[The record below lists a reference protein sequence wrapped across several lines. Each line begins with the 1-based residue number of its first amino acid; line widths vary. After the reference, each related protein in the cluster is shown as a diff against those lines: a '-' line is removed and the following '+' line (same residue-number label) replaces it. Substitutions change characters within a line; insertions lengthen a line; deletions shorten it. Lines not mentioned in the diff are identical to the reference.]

1 MKKEFKGVETI
12 LAHYG
17 EDRQAHNGAIVPP
30 IYQNTLFAFE
40 DWDAID
46 RAFADPVNNSIYTRG
61 NNPSVSMVEKKI
73 AKLAGG
79 EKARLFAS
87 GMGAISSAI
96 MSCVHTGCHV
106 ITLKN
111 IYGPALNLLDVYLK
125 NKFNIEI
132 TFVSGED
139 VEEIKE
145 AIKDNTT
152 LIYLESPS
160 SAVFSMQDVEAIAKI
175 AKERGIKTVIDNTW
189 ATPLYQRPLEIGIDL
204 EVHSCSKYLG
214 GHSDIISGVVIGKAE
229 LIDSIYQNEYLLYG
243 AKMAPFEAW
252 LLMRSLRTLP
262 MRMERHQRNAMMV
275 AEFLE
280 KHPRIKKVNYPGLKS
295 FPQYELGK
303 KQMTGYSGLMSF
315 VIDTD
320 DVQELKN
327 FVNGLSLFSIGVS
340 WGGHESFIHAPAIAY
355 LREMTPEQFK
365 ATGLSLGVIR
375 ISVGLEDPNDLI
387 EDLRSALDNM

>member
-1 MKKEFKGVETI
+1 MKKDYKNIETI

-17 EDRQAHNGAIVPP
+17 EDINKHNGAIVPP

-40 DWDAID
+40 NWDAID
-46 RAFADPVNNSIYTRG
+46 AAFSDPINNSIYTRG
-61 NNPSVSMVEKKI
+61 NNPSVSIVEKKI

-79 EKARLFAS
+79 EKARLFGS

-125 NKFNIEI
+125 NKFNIEV
-132 TFVSGED
+132 TFVSGES
-139 VEEIKE
+139 VEEFRDAIKE
-145 AIKDNTT
+145 NTS

-160 SAVFSMQDVEAIAKI
+160 SAVFSMQDITEICKI
-175 AKERGIKTVIDNTW
+175 AKEHNIKTIIDNTW
-189 ATPLYQRPLEIGIDL
+189 ATPIYQKPLEMGVDL

-214 GHSDIISGVVIGKAE
+214 GHSDIIAGVVIGKAE
-229 LIDSIYQNEYLLYG
+229 LIDSIFQNEYTLYG

-280 KHPRIKKVNYPGLKS
+280 KHPKIKKVNYPGLKS

-327 FVNGLSLFSIGVS
+327 FVNTLDIFSIGVS
-340 WGGHESFIHAPAIAY
+340 WGGHESLVHAPAIAY
-355 LREMTPEQFK
+355 LKEMTPEQFK

-387 EDLRSALDNM
+387 ADLDNALASM

>member
-1 MKKEFKGVETI
+1 MNEKFKGVETI

-17 EDRQAHNGAIVPP
+17 EDRQKHNGAIVPP

-46 RAFADPVNNSIYTRG
+46 KAFSDPINNSIYTRG

-79 EKARLFAS
+79 EKARLFSS

-96 MSCVHTGCHV
+96 MSCVYSGCHI

-111 IYGPALNLLDVYLK
+111 IYGPAMHLMDNYLK
-125 NKFNIEI
+125 NKFNVEV
-132 TFVSGED
+132 TFVSGES
-139 VEEIKE
+139 VEEFRDAIKE
-145 AIKDNTT
+145 NTS

-160 SAVFSMQDVEAIAKI
+160 SAVFSMQDIEAICKL
-175 AKERGIKTVIDNTW
+175 AKEHNIKTVIDNTW
-189 ATPLYQRPLEIGIDL
+189 ATPIYQKPLQMGVDL

-229 LIDSIYQNEYLLYG
+229 LIDSIFQNELLLFG

-262 MRMERHQRNAMMV
+262 MRMERHQKNAMMV

-280 KHPRIKKVNYPGLKS
+280 KHPKIRVVNYPGLKS
-295 FPQYELGK
+295 FPQHELAL
-303 KQMTGYSGLMSF
+303 KQMTGFSGLMSF
-315 VIDTD
+315 VIDTE

-327 FVNGLSLFSIGVS
+327 FVNSLELFSIGVS
-340 WGGHESFIHAPAIAY
+340 WGGHESLVHAPAISY
-355 LREMTPEQFK
+355 LKEMTPEQFK

-387 EDLRSALDNM
+387 ADLNNALNNM

>member
-1 MKKEFKGVETI
+1 MKKDYKNIETI

-17 EDRQAHNGAIVPP
+17 EDRNKHNGAIVPP

-46 RAFADPVNNSIYTRG
+46 AAFSDPINNSIYTRG

-79 EKARLFAS
+79 EKARLFGS

-132 TFVSGED
+132 TFVSGES
-139 VEEIKE
+139 VEEFRDAIKE
-145 AIKDNTT
+145 NTS

-160 SAVFSMQDVEAIAKI
+160 SAVFSMQHITEICKI
-175 AKERGIKTVIDNTW
+175 AKEHNIKTVIDNTW
-189 ATPLYQRPLEIGIDL
+189 ATPLYQRPLEMGVDL

-214 GHSDIISGVVIGKAE
+214 GHSDIIAGVVIGKAE
-229 LIDSIYQNEYLLYG
+229 LIDSIFQNEYTLYG

-280 KHPRIKKVNYPGLKS
+280 KHPKIKKVNYPGLKS

-327 FVNGLSLFSIGVS
+327 FVNTLDIFSIGVS
-340 WGGHESFIHAPAIAY
+340 WGGHESLVHAPAIAY
-355 LREMTPEQFK
+355 LKEMTPEQFK

-375 ISVGLEDPNDLI
+375 ISVGLEDSNDLI
-387 EDLRSALDNM
+387 ADLDNALASM

>member
-1 MKKEFKGVETI
+1 MNEKFKGVETI

-17 EDRQAHNGAIVPP
+17 EDRQKHNGAIVPP

-46 RAFADPVNNSIYTRG
+46 RAFSDPINNSIYTRG

-79 EKARLFAS
+79 EKARLFSS

-96 MSCVHTGCHV
+96 MSCVYSGCHI

-111 IYGPALNLLDVYLK
+111 IYGPAMHLMDNYLK
-125 NKFNIEI
+125 NKFNVEV
-132 TFVSGED
+132 TFVSGES
-139 VEEIKE
+139 VEEFRDAIKE
-145 AIKDNTT
+145 NTS

-160 SAVFSMQDVEAIAKI
+160 SAVFSMQDIEAICKL
-175 AKERGIKTVIDNTW
+175 AKEHNIKTVIDNTW
-189 ATPLYQRPLEIGIDL
+189 ATPIYQKPLQMGVDL

-229 LIDSIYQNEYLLYG
+229 LIDSIFQNELLLFG

-262 MRMERHQRNAMMV
+262 MRMERHQKNAMMV

-280 KHPRIKKVNYPGLKS
+280 KHPKIRVVNYPGLKS
-295 FPQYELGK
+295 FPQHDLAL
-303 KQMTGYSGLMSF
+303 KQMTGFSGLMSF
-315 VIDTD
+315 VIDTE

-327 FVNGLSLFSIGVS
+327 FVNSLELFSIGVS
-340 WGGHESFIHAPAIAY
+340 WGGHESLVHAPAISY
-355 LREMTPEQFK
+355 LKEMTPEQFK

-387 EDLRSALDNM
+387 ADLNNALNNM

>member
-1 MKKEFKGVETI
+1 MKKDYKNIETI

-17 EDRQAHNGAIVPP
+17 EDRNKHNGAIVPP

-46 RAFADPVNNSIYTRG
+46 AAFSDPINNSIYTRG

-79 EKARLFAS
+79 EKARLFGS

-125 NKFNIEI
+125 NKFNIEV
-132 TFVSGED
+132 TFVSGES
-139 VEEIKE
+139 VEEFRDAIKE
-145 AIKDNTT
+145 NTS

-160 SAVFSMQDVEAIAKI
+160 SAVFSMQDITEICKI
-175 AKERGIKTVIDNTW
+175 AKEHNIKTIIDNTW
-189 ATPLYQRPLEIGIDL
+189 ATPIYQKPLEMGVDL

-214 GHSDIISGVVIGKAE
+214 GHSDIIAGVVIGKAE
-229 LIDSIYQNEYLLYG
+229 LIDSIFQNEYTLYG

-280 KHPRIKKVNYPGLKS
+280 KHPKIKKVNYPGLKS

-327 FVNGLSLFSIGVS
+327 FVNTLDIFSIGVS
-340 WGGHESFIHAPAIAY
+340 WGGHESLVHAPAIAY
-355 LREMTPEQFK
+355 LKEMTPEQFK

-387 EDLRSALDNM
+387 ADLNNALASM

>member
-1 MKKEFKGVETI
+1 MNEKFKGVETI

-17 EDRQAHNGAIVPP
+17 EDRQKHNGAIVPP

-46 RAFADPVNNSIYTRG
+46 RAFSDPINNSIYTRG

-79 EKARLFAS
+79 EKARLFSS

-96 MSCVHTGCHV
+96 MSCVYSGCHI

-111 IYGPALNLLDVYLK
+111 IYGPAMHLMDNYLK
-125 NKFNIEI
+125 NKFNVEV
-132 TFVSGED
+132 TFVSGES
-139 VEEIKE
+139 VEEFRDAIKE
-145 AIKDNTT
+145 NTS

-160 SAVFSMQDVEAIAKI
+160 SAVFSMQDIEAICKL
-175 AKERGIKTVIDNTW
+175 AKEHNIKTVIDNTW
-189 ATPLYQRPLEIGIDL
+189 ATPIYQKPLQMGVDL

-229 LIDSIYQNEYLLYG
+229 LIDSIFQNELLLFG

-262 MRMERHQRNAMMV
+262 MRMERHQKNAMMV

-280 KHPRIKKVNYPGLKS
+280 KHPKIRVVNYPGLKS
-295 FPQYELGK
+295 FPQHELAL
-303 KQMTGYSGLMSF
+303 KQMTGFSGLMSF
-315 VIDTD
+315 VIDTE

-327 FVNGLSLFSIGVS
+327 FVNSLELFSIGVS
-340 WGGHESFIHAPAIAY
+340 WGGHESLVHAPAISY
-355 LREMTPEQFK
+355 LKEMTPEQFK

-387 EDLRSALDNM
+387 ADLNNALNNM

>member
-125 NKFNIEI
+125 NKF
-132 TFVSGED
+132 
-139 VEEIKE
+139 
-145 AIKDNTT
+145 
-152 LIYLESPS
+152 
-160 SAVFSMQDVEAIAKI
+160 
-175 AKERGIKTVIDNTW
+175 
-189 ATPLYQRPLEIGIDL
+189 
-204 EVHSCSKYLG
+204 
-214 GHSDIISGVVIGKAE
+214 KA
-229 LIDSIYQNEYLLYG
+229 G
-243 AKMAPFEAW
+243 P
-252 LLMRSLRTLP
+252 
-262 MRMERHQRNAMMV
+262 
-275 AEFLE
+275 
-280 KHPRIKKVNYPGLKS
+280 
-295 FPQYELGK
+295 
-303 KQMTGYSGLMSF
+303 
-315 VIDTD
+315 
-320 DVQELKN
+320 
-327 FVNGLSLFSIGVS
+327 
-340 WGGHESFIHAPAIAY
+340 
-355 LREMTPEQFK
+355 
-365 ATGLSLGVIR
+365 
-375 ISVGLEDPNDLI
+375 
-387 EDLRSALDNM
+387 

>member
-1 MKKEFKGVETI
+1 
-12 LAHYG
+12 
-17 EDRQAHNGAIVPP
+17 
-30 IYQNTLFAFE
+30 
-40 DWDAID
+40 
-46 RAFADPVNNSIYTRG
+46 
-61 NNPSVSMVEKKI
+61 MVEKKI

-79 EKARLFAS
+79 EKARLFGS

-132 TFVSGED
+132 TFVSGES
-139 VEEIKE
+139 VEEFRDAIKE
-145 AIKDNTT
+145 NTS

-160 SAVFSMQDVEAIAKI
+160 SAVFSMQDITEICKI
-175 AKERGIKTVIDNTW
+175 AKEHNIKTVIDNTW
-189 ATPLYQRPLEIGIDL
+189 ATPLYQRPLEMGVDL

-214 GHSDIISGVVIGKAE
+214 GHSDIIAGVVIGKAE
-229 LIDSIYQNEYLLYG
+229 LIDSIFQNEYTLYG

-280 KHPRIKKVNYPGLKS
+280 KHPKIKKVNYPGLKS

-327 FVNGLSLFSIGVS
+327 FVNTLDIFSIGVS
-340 WGGHESFIHAPAIAY
+340 WGGHESLVHAPAIAY
-355 LREMTPEQFK
+355 LKEMTPEQFK

-387 EDLRSALDNM
+387 ADLDNALASM

>member
-1 MKKEFKGVETI
+1 MKKDFKGVETI
-12 LAHYG
+12 LVHYG

-30 IYQNTLFAFE
+30 IYQNTLFAFKN
-40 DWDAID
+40 WDAID
-46 RAFADPVNNSIYTRG
+46 KAYTDPINNSIYTRG

-79 EKARLFAS
+79 DKARLFAS

-96 MSCVHTGCHV
+96 MSCVHTGCHI
-106 ITLKN
+106 ITIKN
-111 IYGPALNLLDVYLK
+111 IYGPVLNLLDDYLK
-125 NKFNIEI
+125 KKFNIEI
-132 TFVSGED
+132 TFVSGENI
-139 VEEIKE
+139 EEIKA
-145 AIKDNTT
+145 AIKENTT

-160 SAVFSMQDVEAIAKI
+160 SAIFSMQDIEAIAKI
-175 AKERGIKTVIDNTW
+175 AKEKGIRTIIDNTW
-189 ATPLYQRPLEIGIDL
+189 ATPLYQKPLEMGIDL

-295 FPQYELGK
+295 FPKYELGK

-327 FVNGLSLFSIGVS
+327 FVNGLDLFSIGVS
-340 WGGHESFIHAPAIAY
+340 WGGHESLVYAPAISY
-355 LREMTPEQFK
+355 LKEMTPEQFK

-387 EDLRSALDNM
+387 EDLRGALDNM

>member
-1 MKKEFKGVETI
+1 MKKDYKNIETI

-17 EDRQAHNGAIVPP
+17 EDRNKHNGAIVPP

-46 RAFADPVNNSIYTRG
+46 AAFSDPINNSIYTRG

-79 EKARLFAS
+79 EKARLFGS

-132 TFVSGED
+132 TFVSGES
-139 VEEIKE
+139 VEEFRDAIKE
-145 AIKDNTT
+145 NTS

-160 SAVFSMQDVEAIAKI
+160 SAVFSMQDITEICKI
-175 AKERGIKTVIDNTW
+175 AKEHNIKTVIDNTW
-189 ATPLYQRPLEIGIDL
+189 ATPLYQRPLEMGVDL

-214 GHSDIISGVVIGKAE
+214 GHSDIIAGVVIGKAE
-229 LIDSIYQNEYLLYG
+229 LIDSIFQNEYTLYG

-275 AEFLE
+275 AKFLE
-280 KHPRIKKVNYPGLKS
+280 KHPKIKKVNYPGLKS

-315 VIDTD
+315 VIDTN

-327 FVNGLSLFSIGVS
+327 FVNTLDIFSIGVS
-340 WGGHESFIHAPAIAY
+340 WGGHESLVHAPAIAY
-355 LREMTPEQFK
+355 LKEMTPEQFK

-387 EDLRSALDNM
+387 ADLDNALASM